1 MDSGCIMITG
11 IGGPAGKSAVDYLR
25 KKGYSTIGTD
35 SREIKAP
42 VDLFYKVPCAEHA
55 SFADTLIQI
64 IRKRRPSLLIPT
76 VSEEL
81 PIISTLQKRIER
93 FGCMVFISPSAA
105 TDIAH
110 DKFKTAA
117 YLHQHGIPSPRSFD
131 GNTPH
136 EDVLNELRMPFL
148 SKPRIGR
155 GGRGIVL
162 YRSGEEFFSDARTG
176 LIFQEFIPG
185 DEFDLNMF
193 IDKSGEVLASVV
205 LRKTVLKE
213 GLVGNAVEVERVN
226 RKDVDNLGR
235 RIAKTMDL
243 EGPIDMDIRLR
254 RDGTPV
260 VLEINARLGANVL
273 SAPEILDN
281 LIKAWEKQKTHDT
294 KVEENSIGTE
304 RKKKGWDR

>member
-1 MDSGCIMITG
+1 MITG

-25 KKGYSTIGTD
+25 KRGYSTIGTD
-35 SREIKAP
+35 SREITAP
-42 VDLFYKVPCAEHA
+42 ADLFYKVPGADHA
-55 SFADTLIQI
+55 SFTDSLIRI
-64 IRKRRPSLLIPT
+64 IKERRPSLLIPT

-81 PIISTLQKRIER
+81 PIISALKKTIER

-105 TDIAH
+105 TDIVH
-110 DKFKTAA
+110 DKFKTAT
-117 YLHQHGIPSPRSFD
+117 YMHQHGIPSPRSFD
-131 GNTPH
+131 GRAPR
-136 EDVLNELRMPFL
+136 EDVFNELEMPFL

-162 YRSGEEFFSDARTG
+162 YRSGDEFYSETRTG

-193 IDKSGEVLASVV
+193 VDKSGEVLASVV
-205 LRKTVLKE
+205 LKKTVLKE
-213 GLVGNAVEVERVN
+213 GIVGNAVEVERVN
-226 RKDVDNLGR
+226 RKDIDNLGR
-235 RIAKTMDL
+235 RIAKIMNL

-281 LIKAWEKQKTHDT
+281 LIMVWKKQKDSRY
-294 KVEENSIGTE
+294 KSRGKFY
-304 RKKKGWDR
+304 RD